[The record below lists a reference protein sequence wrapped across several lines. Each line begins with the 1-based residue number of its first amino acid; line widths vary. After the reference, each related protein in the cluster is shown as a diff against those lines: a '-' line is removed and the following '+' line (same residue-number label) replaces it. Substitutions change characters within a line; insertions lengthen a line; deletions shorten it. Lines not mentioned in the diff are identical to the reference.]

1 MDEKTQNPSTEPE
14 QNLILPKY
22 PKIGL
27 MMLTVWFALG
37 AALLVSASMILYQ
50 GWDMATDMKYT
61 GGDSIG
67 TIMGMIMLAIGAL
80 FAVVGWKIASS
91 ATRRI

>member
-1 MDEKTQNPSTEPE
+1 MDEEIQNPSTEPE

-37 AALLVSASMILYQ
+37 AALLVSVSMFLYE
-50 GWDMATDMKYT
+50 GWDMATDSKHT
-61 GGDSIG
+61 GGESIMAV
-67 TIMGMIMLAIGAL
+67 MGLFILAIGAVC
-80 FAVVGWKIASS
+80 AVVG
-91 ATRRI
+91 